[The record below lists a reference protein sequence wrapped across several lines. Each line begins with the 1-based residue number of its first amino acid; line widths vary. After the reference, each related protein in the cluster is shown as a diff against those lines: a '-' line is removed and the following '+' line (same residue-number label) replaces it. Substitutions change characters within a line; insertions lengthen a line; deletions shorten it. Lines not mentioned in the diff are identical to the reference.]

1 MFDLR
6 AYNDAIFRVDEV
18 LSAKFNQWLQYDKRY
33 FYDQDDTNRQFLAF
47 MYDIEPKS
55 RNLDETKELLK
66 EPFKVYF
73 NEATFNALDTAL
85 KDFYTTS
92 NVKEWYEYGGAPYHF
107 KLELEASK
115 IGITQENLKKTD
127 EIVNTYKNVRSVY
140 EGVSI
145 KIATKANTTA
155 GGYLMQ
161 GETISVMP
169 YVLRELETKTGF
181 YHANTFK
188 THEIINVF

>member
-18 LSAKFNQWLQYDKRY
+18 LTEKFNEWLQYDKRY
-33 FYDQDDTNRQFLAF
+33 FYDQDDANRQFLAF
-47 MYDIEPKS
+47 MFDIEPKS

-85 KDFYTTS
+85 KDFYATA
-92 NVKEWYEYGGAPYHF
+92 NVKEWHEYGGAPYHF

-115 IGITQENLKKTD
+115 TGINQESLKKTD
-127 EIVNTYKNVRSVY
+127 EIVKTYKNVRSVY
-140 EGVSI
+140 EGASI
-145 KIATKANTTA
+145 KIATKANAHA

-169 YVLRELETKTGF
+169 YVLREFETKTGF